1 MALGGLALHGALGLG
16 AGQAAAIA
24 QHWTLLVLCGSARR
38 GLSAPGMATAFLGVL
53 PQSEAER
60 LPSVAQSLSARP
72 QPSWRPSPM
81 EEILSASLSL
91 PEVFHLCD
99 VFLRD
104 FTKPLYQSF
113 RSPRSGCFQNRHASG
128 V

>member
-72 QPSWRPSPM
+72 QPSWRLSPM

-91 PEVFHLCD
+91 PLVLCC
-99 VFLRD
+99 
-104 FTKPLYQSF
+104 PLQV
-113 RSPRSGCFQNRHASG
+113 PRLMKAFALPASALWHRREAAPT
-128 V
+128 